1 MSLFKKPK
9 KNIRRRIVGEND
21 DDDENENTDKGS
33 EGKSSEDNT
42 SAQVSKVPGKIK
54 EKKKEKQRKQTLL
67 SFEEDLN
74 EGDDGEVF
82 QVKKSTHSKK
92 IMKLLDRERKKKKE
106 EKEPE
111 FDNLAPVIVEVPLKR
126 TNTVPILNGREAEFA
141 DHTVSDE
148 EDQEDEAAKQRKH
161 IFNQPDVKLLLQ
173 SGRIP
178 DAAMIHAARKR
189 RQMARE
195 MGGDYIPVDD
205 TKRYENEKSRLVRED
220 DNDVSDDE
228 GEDGNLDGERLKFSV
243 PTASADREKRREAI
257 FAAQEAAGSEE
268 SDRGDDEELEKW
280 ESQQIRKG
288 VTGAQITAVQQG
300 TLFVSHPGVMP
311 HEVHDVSTAVPSTPM
326 VTVPSESGVVCGGDH
341 SLATEEAL
349 SRLAAQTGEKVTP
362 ESVKRRLGERLA
374 SLREVSRRHQADKE
388 RLAEEMASLRK
399 EAGDREGMAPSLA
412 RRFRFYQE
420 LRGYV
425 TDLVECLD
433 EKVSLIEGVE
443 SRMHNQLWR
452 KRRDELMARRRQ
464 DVRDQAKELAPIA
477 TNRVPASG
485 VRANPEEE
493 EAQVRRAAE
502 REGRR
507 SRRRRARQMAARS
520 TSGSLKHYEGMSSD
534 DEQTELEVVA
544 YRKQKE
550 IIEGDAHKIF
560 EDVVE
565 EFCTVRGVLGRWEQ
579 WRSEEEN
586 SYREAY
592 ASLCLPKVLAPI
604 LRLNL
609 LSWNPIVIQD
619 DSSGAGPCGFEGRKW
634 FDLLLM
640 YGLRDTETE
649 ETLRNDPDLKLVSL
663 VVEKVILPKVT
674 QLVDCSWDPMSTSQ
688 TLRLVRIVAKIVEE
702 YPTVTP
708 YIPPSSTSNTIV
720 SASSAKPLRALLVG
734 IVDRLREAVDNDVF
748 IPIHPKHVMDAKGGA
763 MGTFFQ
769 RQFWSAVKLLRNVVA
784 WAGIISD
791 SILGDLALHSILNRY
806 LLAALRACPDPIDAV
821 SKCRMIVSSLPRW
834 WLSASNSA
842 SAKEKGE
849 EINPQLKMFA
859 SQLLVLGQSLDPNT
873 PAGREASEEVTS
885 ILKLLGTK
893 EAKKA

>member
-21 DDDENENTDKGS
+21 DEEENENAEKS
-33 EGKSSEDNT
+33 NEGKPVEENST
-42 SAQVSKVPGKIK
+42 APISKVTGKIK
-54 EKKKEKQRKQTLL
+54 EKKKEKHRKQTLL

-106 EKEPE
+106 EKVSE
-111 FDNLAPVIVEVPLKR
+111 FDSSTPVIVEVPLKR
-126 TNTVPILNGREAEFA
+126 NNASQILNGREAEFA

-148 EDQEDEAAKQRKH
+148 EDLEDEATKQRKH

-178 DAAMIHAARKR
+178 DAAMIHAARKK

-195 MGGDYIPVDD
+195 MGGDFIPVDD

-243 PTASADREKRREAI
+243 PTPSADRERRREAI
-257 FAAQEAAGSEE
+257 FAAQEAGSEE

-300 TLFVSHPGVMP
+300 ALFASHPGVIS
-311 HEVHDVSTAVPSTPM
+311 HELHDVNSTVSSTPM
-326 VTVPSESGVVCGGDH
+326 TTIPSGSGIMSGADR
-341 SLATEEAL
+341 SLATEEAI
-349 SRLAAQTGEKVTP
+349 SKLAAQSGEKVTP
-362 ESVKRRLGERLA
+362 ESVKRKLGERLA
-374 SLREVSRRHQADKE
+374 SLREVSRRHEADKE
-388 RLAEEMASLRK
+388 RLAEEMTSLQK
-399 EAGDREGMAPSLA
+399 EAGDREANAPLLA
-412 RRFRFYQE
+412 RRFCFYQE

-443 SRMHNQLWR
+443 SRMHSTLWR
-452 KRRDELMARRRQ
+452 KRRDELIARRRQ

-477 TNRVPASG
+477 ANRVTAGG
-485 VRANPEEE
+485 VKTNPEEE

-520 TSGSLKHYEGMSSD
+520 TSGTLKHYEGMSSD

-550 IIEGDAHKIF
+550 IIESDGHKIF

-579 WRSEEEN
+579 WHSEEEN

-592 ASLCLPKVLAPI
+592 ASLCLPRVLAPI

-649 ETLRNDPDLKLVSL
+649 ETLRSDPDLMLVSL
-663 VVEKVILPKVT
+663 VVEKVILPKLT
-674 QLVDCSWDPMSTSQ
+674 QLIDCSWDPMSTSQ

-708 YIPPSSTSNTIV
+708 YIPPSSTSSTNI
-720 SASSAKPLRALLVG
+720 SPSSAKPLRALLSG

-834 WLSASNSA
+834 WLCVGTSASS
-842 SAKEKGE
+842 KEKGV
-849 EINPQLKMFA
+849 EINPQLKMFT
-859 SQLLVLGQSLDPNT
+859 SQLIVLGQSLDPT
-873 PAGREASEEVTS
+873 MPAGREASEEVTS

-893 EAKKA
+893 EARKT